1 MKIALQP
8 TLQRQQHALA
18 PAAAQRRLLA
28 GVAGESFAA
37 ALQRN
42 GLPALRAD
50 ARPRVLQI
58 NVGRRCNQTCSH
70 CHVDAGPER
79 REVMADEIVE
89 HCLRVLQEWRIAVLD
104 ITGGAPELHPR
115 FDEIVRR
122 ARAAGAHV
130 IDRCNLTITRLPN
143 YRYLPAFLAEH
154 GVEVIA
160 SLPHI
165 DAALTD
171 QQRGN
176 GVYGES
182 IAALQEFS
190 ALGYGRPGSGLVLNL
205 IANPPGAQLPEAQA
219 TLEAHWRPWLA
230 EQYGIQFNALYTLTN
245 QPISR
250 FLVQLAQEQQLD
262 SYLELLRNAFNPA
275 TVAGLQCRD
284 TLSVGWDG
292 RLFDCDFNQML
303 ELALPQRINEVAQA
317 DLAGRLI
324 RTLPHC
330 YACTAAAGS
339 T

>member
-1 MKIALQP
+1 MKITLQP
-8 TLQRQQHALA
+8 TLQRQGHALA
-18 PAAAQRRLLA
+18 PAAAQRRLLTA
-28 GVAGESFAA
+28 HAAESFAA
-37 ALQRN
+37 ALTRH
-42 GLPALRAD
+42 GLSPLRA
-50 ARPRVLQI
+50 AERPRVLQI

-89 HCLRVLQEWRIAVLD
+89 ACLRVLQEWQIPTLD

-122 ARAAGAHV
+122 ARAAGAQV
-130 IDRCNLTITRLPN
+130 IDRCNLTITQLPN
-143 YRYLPAFLAEH
+143 YRYLPQFLAEQQ
-154 GVEVIA
+154 VEIIA
-160 SLPHI
+160 SLP
-165 DAALTD
+165 DVDGALTD
-171 QQRGN
+171 EQRGH
-176 GVYGES
+176 GVFAES

-205 IANPPGAQLPEAQA
+205 IANPAGTQLPQAQDV
-219 TLEAHWRPWLA
+219 LEARWRPLLA
-230 EQYGIQFNALYTLTN
+230 ERYGIHFNAVYTLTN

-250 FLVQLAQEQQLD
+250 FLVQLANERRLSD
-262 SYLELLRNAFNPA
+262 YLELLRTAFNPA
-275 TVAGLQCRD
+275 TVSGLQCRD

-303 ELALPQRINEVAQA
+303 ELALPQRIDGVTQA
-317 DLAGRLI
+317 ELAGRLI